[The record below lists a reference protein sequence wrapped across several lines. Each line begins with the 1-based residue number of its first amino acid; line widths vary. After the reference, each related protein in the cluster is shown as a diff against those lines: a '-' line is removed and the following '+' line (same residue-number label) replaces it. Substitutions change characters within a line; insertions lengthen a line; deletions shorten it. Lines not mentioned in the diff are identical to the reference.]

1 MYFAEPWE
9 RAADA
14 PPLAGIPV
22 RLRPLVIFASPA
34 AIGAGLQVAAC
45 VLVHEAKIGAAA
57 TVLSVAISIAVY
69 GRVLRPLL
77 RAHAARHPFRPGLL
91 AGTAAILVLSVLLA
105 VAGVDVS
112 VYLVVMVLAPATTV
126 VGYET
131 SVTATSRTRWSGCDR
146 GRLGPRAEPGR

>member
-1 MYFAEPWE
+1 
-9 RAADA
+9 
-14 PPLAGIPV
+14 
-22 RLRPLVIFASPA
+22 VIFASPA

-45 VLVHEAKIGAAA
+45 ALEHEAKIGAAA
-57 TVLSVAISIAVY
+57 TVLSGHFDRRLR

-77 RAHAARHPFRPGLL
+77 RAHAARHPFRLGLL

-112 VYLVVMVLAPATTV
+112 VCLVVMVLVPATTV

-146 GRLGPRAEPGR
+146 RPSRAPRGARSVASAAMRRPLIAVRSDKLYLKVGA